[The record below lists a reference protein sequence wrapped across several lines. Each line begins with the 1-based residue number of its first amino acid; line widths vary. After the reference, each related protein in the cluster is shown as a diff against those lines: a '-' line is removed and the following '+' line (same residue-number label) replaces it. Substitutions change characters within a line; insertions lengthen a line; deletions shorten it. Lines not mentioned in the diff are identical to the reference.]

1 MKKKSKKE
9 KVVYNNPEDSVEM
22 TLEIIST
29 VTQLQSFIKKLPK
42 CHTISSRLT
51 ATKNL
56 LEIRNN
62 ELYQKCI
69 ELKGLSYLSSWLKE
83 YKKSVVGGTD
93 LTRDEEFIVINIID
107 LCERI
112 HLSIND
118 LKTSKIGKSINS
130 LGKALPQD
138 NNVRK
143 HCEEIVSKWR
153 EMIDSNEAENEDN
166 NLENIEDINYMNSSS
181 ISGNMNSN
189 QFLNNKIQRN
199 SHNSNP
205 FTISSNNINP
215 KTNNINLNTNV
226 NNTSNKINSIKIKT
240 YVKNSIQLNLF
251 FSLLSKLKKC
261 YFYLIKLNLLKLKLI
276 LNIKKRRNNIFLL
289 IT

>member
-9 KVVYNNPEDSVEM
+9 KKDKKMFTTPEDSVEM
-22 TLEIIST
+22 AQEFITT

-56 LEIRNN
+56 LDIKNN

-83 YKKSVVGGTD
+83 YKKSVAGGTD
-93 LTRDEEFIVINIID
+93 LTRDEEFIVINIIF

-118 LKTSKIGKSINS
+118 LKTSKIGKNINS
-130 LGKALPQD
+130 LGKALPEGS
-138 NNVRK
+138 NVKK

-153 EMIDSNEAENEDN
+153 EMIEENQDNNEDN
-166 NLENIEDINYMNSSS
+166 NENNEEYNSQNKQNNFRSGGNNGFNGVNNNNSQFINR
-181 ISGNMNSN
+181 
-189 QFLNNKIQRN
+189 KIQRN
-199 SHNSNP
+199 NHNFN
-205 FTISSNNINP
+205 SSNINTN
-215 KTNNINLNTNV
+215 TNNINLNTNV

-240 YVKNSIQLNLF
+240 YVKNSNFIFYF
-251 FSLLSKLKKC
+251 FK
-261 YFYLIKLNLLKLKLI
+261 
-276 LNIKKRRNNIFLL
+276 
-289 IT
+289 